1 MYTDILCT
9 DDQINPRVE
18 GHAVCLGIA
27 LAASEVPEGLVGMP
41 GFERRRYVRGGRAEF
56 RFLARDRDP
65 QLPVWHGGRLHVVRW
80 GNRRGESRRLPRTG
94 WTWLATIESGGWQG
108 VETVPADI
116 PASYGYDGRGVW
128 YLIEQGIRGLMVS
141 DERGTAVVY
150 MICEPASHY
159 YHVMTGA
166 TRMPVLI
173 GQPI

>member
-27 LAASEVPEGLVGMP
+27 LAASEVPEGLIGMP

-56 RFLARDRDP
+56 RFLARDRNP
-65 QLPVWHGGRLHVVRW
+65 QLPVWHDGRLHVVRW

-128 YLIEQGIRGLMVS
+128 YLIEQGIRGLLVS

-159 YHVMTGA
+159 YHVMTGSA
-166 TRMPVLI
+166 RMPVLI